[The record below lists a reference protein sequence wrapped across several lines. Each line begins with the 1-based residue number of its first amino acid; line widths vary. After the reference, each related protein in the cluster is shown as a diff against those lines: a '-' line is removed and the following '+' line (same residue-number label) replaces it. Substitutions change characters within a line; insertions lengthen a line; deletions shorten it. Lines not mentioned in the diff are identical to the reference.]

1 MYTKTYLEEIIKI
14 ENVYTI
20 HYFKYAK
27 NFSFQGEKHN
37 FWEFVY
43 VDSGEVGVTAGDQ
56 KYSLSQGEIIFHKP
70 NEYHSIWAADKFAN
84 VVVVSFECES
94 QAIKFFE
101 EKIMVFSSKF
111 KFLLSDIIAE
121 AKTAFSDPLDIV
133 DLQKLAENDAAKFAS
148 KQIIKMRL
156 EEVLIRLH
164 REDNVIM
171 PKTRM
176 VSVASENQKNI
187 LIENI
192 NNYLKN
198 HVDCAINLDNIIKEF
213 SFSKSYIVKLYR
225 EITGVSIMDFFISL
239 KIDEAKKMISEK
251 KYSVSEI
258 SDKLAFS
265 SIHYFSKCFKK
276 RTNMTPSEYSRS
288 IESENILL

>member
-1 MYTKTYLEEIIKI
+1 MYKKTDLEEVIKI

-27 NFSFQGEKHN
+27 NFSFQGEKHD

-43 VDSGEVGVTAGDQ
+43 VDSGEVGVTAGEQ

-84 VVVVSFECES
+84 VVVISFDCVSPMMD
-94 QAIKFFE
+94 FFK
-101 EKIMVFSSKF
+101 EKIMLFPHKF
-111 KFLLSDIIAE
+111 YFLLSDIIKE
-121 AKTAFSDPLDIV
+121 AKQAFSEPLDIV
-133 DLQKLAENDAAKFAS
+133 DLTSLTENKEPPFGS

-156 EEVLIRLH
+156 EEIMIRLF
-164 REDNVIM
+164 REDKSIM
-171 PKTRM
+171 PTARM
-176 VSVASENQKNI
+176 VSGSLENQKNI
-187 LIENI
+187 IIEKI
-192 NNYLKN
+192 NEYLKN
-198 HVDCAINLDNIIKEF
+198 HVSDTINLDDISAEIC
-213 SFSKSYIVKLYR
+213 FSKSYMVRIYR

-239 KIDEAKKMISEK
+239 KIDEAKKRISEK

-288 IESENILL
+288 IESKNILS